1 MARLTAATY
10 GFLALI
16 AQLALGLIQGWDAEK
31 VLAQTILALLIASCL
46 GWIVGNLALLL
57 ALGTP
62 RGAFSES
69 NEQRLGNLDK

>member
-16 AQLALGLIQGWDAEK
+16 AQLALGMIQGWDAEK

-46 GWIVGNLALLL
+46 GWIVGNLALIL

-62 RGAFSES
+62 RGAFSSS
-69 NEQRLGNLDK
+69 NKQRLGNLDK

>member
-16 AQLALGLIQGWDAEK
+16 AQLALGMIQGWDAEK

-46 GWIVGNLALLL
+46 GWIVNLALIL

-62 RGAFSES
+62 SGAFSSS
-69 NEQRLGNLDK
+69 NKQRLGNLDK

>member
-1 MARLTAATY
+1 MARLTSATY

-46 GWIVGNLALLL
+46 GWIVGNLALIL
-57 ALGTP
+57 AFGTP
-62 RGAFSES
+62 RGAFSAS

>member
-1 MARLTAATY
+1 MARVTAATY

-16 AQLALGLIQGWDAEK
+16 AQLALGMIQGWDAEK

-46 GWIVGNLALLL
+46 GWIVGNLALIL

-62 RGAFSES
+62 SGAFSSS
-69 NEQRLGNLDK
+69 NKQRLGNLDK

>member
-16 AQLALGLIQGWDAEK
+16 AQLALGLIQRWDAEK

-57 ALGTP
+57 ALGTR
-62 RGAFSES
+62 RGAFSSS
-69 NEQRLGNLDK
+69 NKQRLGNLDK

>member
-16 AQLALGLIQGWDAEK
+16 AQLALGLIQRWDAEK

-62 RGAFSES
+62 RGAFSAS